1 MKYPLL
7 SCAALLTASQPNLL
21 LVADPAPVEFTVKL
35 EAALKHDDDQFH
47 WFHPRAAAIPVAGQT
62 EPAVVMTLQKH
73 LNVSDYYSGLHV
85 MMRAS
90 PSAPWKDPILPKELD
105 WRPLANGVT
114 VSVADVTPGWHAPTG
129 KLIAIG
135 AQVRYS
141 PKGEQ
146 LEDMKRAHQT
156 VYAVFDPKTERW
168 TPWQVLEM
176 PPEDIFDFAR
186 NACAQWLVQPDGSLL
201 VPLYI
206 GRNAKEPTSVTVAE
220 CRFDGTKLSVVRHG
234 NILRLSVPRGY
245 GEPSLIAFHGRYFL
259 TLRNDVRG
267 YLSVSDDGLQFAEPK
282 PWLFDDGTELGS
294 YNTQQHWLAH
304 RDGLFLIYT
313 RRGANNDH
321 IVRHRAPLF
330 MAQMNP
336 DTLRVMRRTEKIVV
350 PERGAELGNFG
361 SCAISPT
368 ESWVTVSEGMFM
380 KDSKQRGAEGATFVA
395 RIIWAKPN
403 QLASEPAP
411 AAPKLRIVTLGD
423 SITKGVR
430 PGVAAEETFAARLQ
444 AALHADGVDVTVLNV
459 GIGGERTDQALLRL
473 TSDVLAPQP
482 TLVTIMYGTND
493 SYVDPHHSVS
503 RITVDEYRVNL
514 GRIVDK
520 LRTAG
525 VTPVLMTEPRWGK
538 TGKLNGVGEHPNL
551 RLENYVAAC
560 RAVAA
565 EKRTPLV
572 DNFQHWTEAEARGT
586 EIGAWTTDQCHPNP
600 EGHRIITE
608 FMLPTIRAALQRPA
622 AISSSPAIPG
632 HVGSR

>member
-1 MKYPLL
+1 MKHLL
-7 SCAALLTASQPNLL
+7 LPCAALLATSQASLRA
-21 LVADPAPVEFTVKL
+21 ADPTPVEYAVKL

-47 WFHPRAAAIPVAGQT
+47 WFHPRAAAIPEAGQA
-62 EPAVVMTLQKH
+62 EPAIVMTLQKH

-85 MMRAS
+85 MLRSS
-90 PSAPWKDPILPKELD
+90 PSAPWRGPILPKELD
-105 WRPLANGVT
+105 WHPLANGVT

-141 PKGEQ
+141 QKGEQ
-146 LEDMKRAHQT
+146 LEDTKRAHQT
-156 VYAVFDPKTERW
+156 VYAVFDPKTEHW

-234 NILRLSVPRGY
+234 NVLRLSVPRGY

-267 YLSVSDDGLQFAEPK
+267 YVSVSDDGLQFAEPK

-304 RDGLFLIYT
+304 SDGLFLIYT

-330 MAQMNP
+330 MAQVNP
-336 DTLRVMRRTEKIVV
+336 ETLQVMRRTEKVIV

-361 SCAISPT
+361 ACAISPT

-395 RIIWAKPN
+395 RILWAKPN
-403 QLASEPAP
+403 QLAGIPAP

-430 PGVAAEETFAARLQ
+430 PGVASAETFAARMQDTLR
-444 AALHADGVDVTVLNV
+444 ASGVDAEVVNV

-473 TSDVLAPQP
+473 TTDVLAQHP

-493 SYVDPHHSVS
+493 SYVDPDHNAS
-503 RITVDEYRVNL
+503 RISVDEYRANLIRLVNE
-514 GRIVDK
+514 
-520 LRTAG
+520 LRAAG
-525 VTPVLMTEPRWGK
+525 ITPVLMTEPRWGK

-551 RLENYVAAC
+551 RLEKYVAVC
-560 RAVAA
+560 RAVAK
-565 EKRTPLV
+565 EKQVPLI
-572 DNFQHWTEAEARGT
+572 DHFQQWTDAEARGT

-600 EGHRIITE
+600 EGHRILTDL
-608 FMLPTIRAALQRPA
+608 MLPTIRTALPPPTPPR
-622 AISSSPAIPG
+622 SSSPA
-632 HVGSR
+632 SAQARSQ